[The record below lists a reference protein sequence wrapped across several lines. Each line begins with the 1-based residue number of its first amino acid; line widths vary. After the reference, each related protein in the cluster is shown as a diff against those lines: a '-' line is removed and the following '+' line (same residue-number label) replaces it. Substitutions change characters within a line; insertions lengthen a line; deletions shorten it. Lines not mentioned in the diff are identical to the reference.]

1 MDTHNLHPAIQRR
14 IDAYTDLIPAPLH
27 SLWGSNDAQVIDRF
41 HNEGFMHTHKQFF
54 SPQQERLV
62 GMWNFSRDKLPA
74 DLVVSDTTLFTL
86 ADDMAGEFSEW
97 IAKHRSQDKGASIRF
112 TVNLQITKTGE
123 SLAGRSFFFEAKIES
138 SSQNTLT
145 VRATVHDAENNTQII
160 AVRGVFVTVL
170 VAKTGIMNKSA
181 AEPVITVP
189 SPLLSVPD
197 AVSLEAADLS
207 DLCSVMNFLPH
218 NAVSTTA
225 GSLSRSE
232 KSIATVLNFGPKLTG
247 PVVYVHGGVLGTVLY
262 IASRK
267 LLQLLTG
274 QSISAVHWDITYKS
288 PMPIESTNNVIYA
301 HVESEVSQSIT
312 VFAKIMRGDKV
323 YTTLRS
329 VFSFKAM
336 AVGQS
341 KL

>member
-27 SLWGSNDAQVIDRF
+27 SLWGPNDAQVIDRF

-74 DLVVSDTTLFTL
+74 DLV
-86 ADDMAGEFSEW
+86 GEFSEW

-145 VRATVHDAENNTQII
+145 VRATVHDAENNTTNH
-160 AVRGVFVTVL
+160 RC
-170 VAKTGIMNKSA
+170 SRR
-181 AEPVITVP
+181 PVITVP
-189 SPLLSVPD
+189 SPLLGVPD

-207 DLCSVMNFLPH
+207 DLCSHNLPAH
-218 NAVSTTA
+218 SV
-225 GSLSRSE
+225 RSE

-288 PMPIESTNNVIYA
+288 PMPIEST
-301 HVESEVSQSIT
+301 
-312 VFAKIMRGDKV
+312 G
-323 YTTLRS
+323 
-329 VFSFKAM
+329 
-336 AVGQS
+336 
-341 KL
+341 